1 MFRRCLLSLCLSSVV
16 GLLAAC
22 GSGGDATSFTPAGQ
36 SSAVTPLPAPDG
48 QAETPPVSGQSR
60 AGISY
65 DVVIAARDGKD
76 IAFTVH
82 EPAQMVGG
90 AKYPL
95 LLTGPGFGLSRSDA
109 MRRDSLAPDGTPL
122 VYIQTT
128 KQFTDAG
135 YGVVA
140 FDQRGFGES
149 GGEVSIMDPDQDGDS
164 LIRIVD
170 WMEANLAWAERRDNN
185 LLLGAY
191 GGSYGGGYQ
200 LLLNNIDP
208 RKRLDAI
215 VPSITWNDLSYS
227 LNPGNVPK
235 SGWALA
241 LVAAGE
247 LSSQLGMDPRVRTI
261 LTNAVVEGR
270 MSAADM
276 ALLRYH
282 SNRYFCDGIPQVGKR
297 PANRPPPVDA
307 LFFQGM
313 HDALFNLNDAKANFE
328 CLTES
333 GGDVRLFTYNIGHVL
348 PAGLGLISGGPSSP
362 ADFARC
368 GPYLADQMSR
378 QWFDAKL
385 KQDATAIAAL
395 ESLPTHCITVNSNGE
410 GVVVDRIP
418 VGGTTVSVPATLVPQ
433 LLPTPIPVVV
443 FTAPTTTVVAG
454 IPTATLTIANPSPLP
469 GLPAGLPLGVSS
481 DDSIV
486 FVSLARSRQGLPGV
500 LETVN
505 DQIRPLRGFGTHTV
519 ELNGIGV
526 KLDAGDQLH
535 LMFTGMSLPQFP
547 SEVARNPLLPTVT
560 VSGSV
565 SLPVLGNVA
574 TVQ

>member
-1 MFRRCLLSLCLSSVV
+1 MIHKRVWSWSLASLV
-16 GLLAAC
+16 GVLAAC
-22 GSGGDATSFTPAGQ
+22 DGGGQ
-36 SSAVTPLPAPDG
+36 VVSAVTAGSSSTVAPLPAPDG
-48 QAETPPVSGQSR
+48 QAAAPPVSGQSR

-65 DVVIAARDGKD
+65 DVVIPAQDGKD

-82 EPAQMVGG
+82 EPAQLVGG
-90 AKYPL
+90 TKYPL
-95 LLTGPGFGLSRSDA
+95 LLNGPGFGLSRTNA
-109 MRRDSLAPDGTPL
+109 MQRDLLAPEGTPL
-122 VYIQTT
+122 VDIQTT
-128 KQFTDAG
+128 RQFTNAG
-135 YGVVA
+135 YGVVS
-140 FDQRGFGES
+140 FDQRGFGQS

-247 LSSQLGMDPRVRTI
+247 ASSRLGMDPRVRTI

-270 MSAADM
+270 MSATDT

-282 SNRYFCDGIPQVGKR
+282 SNRYFCDGIPQLGKR
-297 PANRPPPVDA
+297 AATRPPKVDA

-313 HDALFNLNDAKANFE
+313 YDALFNLNEAQANFE

-348 PAGLGLISGGPSSP
+348 PTGIGLISGGLSSP
-362 ADFARC
+362 ADFAGC
-368 GPYLADQMSR
+368 GPYQADQMTR

-385 KQDATAIAAL
+385 KRDPAAIAAL
-395 ESLPTHCITVNSNGE
+395 ESLPRHCITLSSNGE

-418 VGGTTVSVPATLVPQ
+418 VGGSIAPVPVTLVPQ
-433 LLPTPIPVVV
+433 LLPTTIPVVL
-443 FTAPTTTVVAG
+443 FTAPATTVVAG
-454 IPTATLTIANPSPLP
+454 IPTATLTMANPSPLP
-469 GLPAGLPLGVSS
+469 GLPGGLPLGVSS
-481 DDSIV
+481 QDAIV
-486 FVSLARSRQGLPGV
+486 FVSLARSRQGFPGV

-505 DQIRPLRGFGTHTV
+505 DQVRPLRGFGTHTV
-519 ELNGIGV
+519 QLNGIGV

-535 LMFTGMSLPQFP
+535 LMLTGMSLPQFP
-547 SEVARNPLLPTVT
+547 SEVARNPLLPAVN
-560 VSGSV
+560 VAGSV
-565 SLPVLGNVA
+565 ALPVLGNVA
-574 TVQ
+574 TVE